1 LNERARLCAVVRG
14 VVQGVGFRWSVW
26 RRAEMLGLV
35 GYAKNRAD
43 GAVEVV
49 AEGPAA
55 DLDDLE
61 RYLRSG
67 PGAATV
73 TDLDASRGQATG
85 EFSRFAVK

>member
-1 LNERARLCAVVRG
+1 MEHARLRAVVRG

-26 RRAEMLGLV
+26 RRAELLGLV
-35 GYAKNRAD
+35 GYAENRAD
-43 GAVEVV
+43 GSVEVV
-49 AEGPAA
+49 AEGRAA

-67 PGAATV
+67 PGSATV
-73 TDLDASRGQATG
+73 TELDATRTRATG